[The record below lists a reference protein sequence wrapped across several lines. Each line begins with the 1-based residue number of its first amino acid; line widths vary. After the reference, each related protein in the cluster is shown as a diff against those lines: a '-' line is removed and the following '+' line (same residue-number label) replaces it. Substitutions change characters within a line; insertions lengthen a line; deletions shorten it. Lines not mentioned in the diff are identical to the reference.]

1 MIKFTEQ
8 DRFFISE
15 DLMGIADKLVE
26 EKTFETR
33 VDFLLYA
40 AAYAIRH
47 DLSPAIDFKRH
58 DLGMRAS
65 SLPSNLKVSFEIV
78 IPRYCE
84 EKSIAIPSEPKD
96 LMNTVCCLG
105 IKGGRKLSDIWK
117 TMSRSQKLNYILNV
131 EKVNVVE
138 DK

>member
-1 MIKFTEQ
+1 MIKFAEQ

-15 DLMGIADKLVE
+15 DLMGLADKLVE

-40 AAYAIRH
+40 AAYAIRN

-65 SLPSNLKVSFEIV
+65 SLPSNLKISFEII
-78 IPRYCE
+78 IPKYCE
-84 EKSIAIPSEPKD
+84 DKSISIPSDPKG

-105 IKGGRKLSDIWK
+105 VEGARKLSDIWE
-117 TMSRSQKLNYILNV
+117 TMSRSQKLNHILNV
-131 EKVNVVE
+131 EKVNIIE